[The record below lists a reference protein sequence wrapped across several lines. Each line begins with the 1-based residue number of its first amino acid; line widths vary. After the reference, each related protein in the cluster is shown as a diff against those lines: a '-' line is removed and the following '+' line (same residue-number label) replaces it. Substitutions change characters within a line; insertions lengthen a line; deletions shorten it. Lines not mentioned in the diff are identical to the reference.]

1 MIKGFD
7 HPSATLC
14 FGVAAHAG
22 EAGADRVSESGTRVS
37 TGLGVGLG
45 LGRYLCYI
53 PIRRLSTID

>member
-37 TGLGVGLG
+37 TGLGLGLG
-45 LGRYLCYI
+45 LGPWI
-53 PIRRLSTID
+53 VSQIGTK

>member
-22 EAGADRVSESGTRVS
+22 EAGADRVSESGTRDS
-37 TGLGVGLG
+37 TGLGLGLG
-45 LGRYLCYI
+45 LGPWI
-53 PIRRLSTID
+53 VSQIGTK